1 MNTEFKRYIINEI
14 SKMPFYHVSP
24 NGVSH
29 TIKCPYCND
38 DSPKHGHFGLKIDL
52 ESNDPILYHCFKCA
66 AGGMVTPKVLN
77 DINVSLPQ
85 DLAAQ
90 LYKSNKIYARKNN
103 LTEVMIMPFE
113 IPTVMQYAANPACVQ
128 MKINYIKD
136 RIGLEVCYADAPAYR
151 IIYSFTDFIF
161 ANKMENMIKISQKY
175 LNFIDANYVGFL
187 SLNKNCIIFR
197 RVTNKGSTANGKYS
211 SLRYIKFVID
221 EKNIDPD
228 TFYTIP
234 TAFDIMTKE
243 PINVHISEGPFDIL
257 SIMANN
263 ITITESNN
271 LFFAVCGFGYANVIK
286 NVIKL
291 GTCPINMFIYA
302 DNDKSDNEIKYQILS
317 KKLGLYHYIND
328 MTIIRNSYPNEKDF
342 GVPINRIKPS
352 YKKILIKR

>member
-66 AGGMVTPKVLN
+66 AGGIMTPKTLS
-77 DINVSLPQ
+77 DINVVLPQ

-90 LYKSNKIYARKNN
+90 MYKSNKIYAKKNS
-103 LTEVMIMPFE
+103 LTEVMVMPFE
-113 IPTVMQYAANPACVQ
+113 IPTIMQYANPVHVQ
-128 MKINYIKD
+128 MKADYIRD
-136 RIGLEVCYADAPAYR
+136 RIGLDIHYADAPNYR
-151 IIYSFTDFIF
+151 IIFSFADFIV
-161 ANKMENMIKISQKY
+161 ANKMENMINISTKY
-175 LNFIDANYVGFL
+175 LNFIDSNYVGFL

-197 RVTNKGSTANGKYS
+197 RVTNKGVVDNGKYK
-211 SLRYIKFVID
+211 SLRYIKYVID

-234 TAFDIMTKE
+234 TAFDIMTST

-257 SIMANN
+257 SIMTNGVVN
-263 ITITESNN
+263 TEENN
-271 LFFAVCGFGYANVIK
+271 LFFAVCGFGYAGVIK

-291 GTCPINMFIYA
+291 GTCPINLFIYA
-302 DNDKSDNEIKYQILS
+302 DNDKSDTEIKYQVLS
-317 KKLGLYHYIND
+317 KKVGIYHYINE
-328 MTIIRNSYPNEKDF
+328 MTIIRNSYPDEKDF

-352 YKKILIKR
+352 YKKIIIKR

>member
-52 ESNDPILYHCFKCA
+52 ESNDPILYHCFDDD
-66 AGGMVTPKVLN
+66 VWIFL
-77 DINVSLPQ
+77 
-85 DLAAQ
+85 
-90 LYKSNKIYARKNN
+90 
-103 LTEVMIMPFE
+103 
-113 IPTVMQYAANPACVQ
+113 MQYANPVHVQ
-128 MKINYIKD
+128 MKADYIRD
-136 RIGLEVCYADAPAYR
+136 RIGLDIHYADAPNYR
-151 IIYSFTDFIF
+151 IIFSFADFIV
-161 ANKMENMIKISQKY
+161 ANKMENMINISTKY
-175 LNFIDANYVGFL
+175 LNFIDSNYVGFL

-197 RVTNKGSTANGKYS
+197 RVTNKGVVDNGKYK
-211 SLRYIKFVID
+211 SLRYIKYIID

-234 TAFDIMTKE
+234 TAFDIMTST

-257 SIMANN
+257 SIMTNGVVN
-263 ITITESNN
+263 TEENN
-271 LFFAVCGFGYANVIK
+271 LFFAVCGFGYAGVIK

-291 GTCPINMFIYA
+291 GTCPINLFIYA
-302 DNDKSDNEIKYQILS
+302 DNDKSDTEIKYQVLS
-317 KKLGLYHYIND
+317 KKVGIYHYINE
-328 MTIIRNSYPNEKDF
+328 MTIIRNSYPDEKDF

-352 YKKILIKR
+352 YKKIIIKR